1 MVDQAS
7 TQLNVLIDALL
18 HLSRTSRQPLRL
30 MAVDLNETMVQIHRT
45 LLPDLLNRQIHWEVQ
60 DLPVVIGDREALHG
74 VLTQLIENA
83 LKFSLGRT
91 PALIKVMAEDL
102 GTAWQ
107 ISVSDNGIGFDPS
120 YQERLFNMFQR
131 LHGKEVEGT
140 GVGLASVRRMILKHG
155 GQVFAEGQIGTGAT
169 FGFTLPKPLK
179 QVSEAHQH
187 LDARNES

>member
-7 TQLNVLIDALL
+7 AQLNVLIDALL

-30 MAVDLNETMVQIHRT
+30 TAVDLNEMMDRIHRT

-60 DLPVVIGDREALHG
+60 DLPVVTGDREALYG

-83 LKFSLGRT
+83 LKFTLDRA
-91 PALIKVMAEDL
+91 PAVIKVTAADL

-107 ISVSDNGIGFDPS
+107 ISVSDNGIGFDPH

-131 LHGKEVEGT
+131 LHGTDVEGS

-155 GQVFAEGQIGTGAT
+155 GQVSAEGQIGAGAI
-169 FGFTLPKPLK
+169 FGFTLPKGSLP
-179 QVSEAHQH
+179 
-187 LDARNES
+187 RP